1 MNLYTSRKKS
11 DKITPSIDQNYW
23 FKNLNTSTVKKPIN
37 FFKVPKDH
45 DVIKFGY

>member
-1 MNLYTSRKKS
+1 MNLYTSQLKS

-37 FFKVPKDH
+37 KVPKDH
-45 DVIKFGY
+45 DVKKFGY